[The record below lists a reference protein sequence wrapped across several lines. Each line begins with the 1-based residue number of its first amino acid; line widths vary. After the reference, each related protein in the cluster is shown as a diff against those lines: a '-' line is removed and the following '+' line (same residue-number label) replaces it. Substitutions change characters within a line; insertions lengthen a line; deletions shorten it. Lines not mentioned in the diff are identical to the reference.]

1 MAQEKSFLEKL
12 SIIAQIIISI
22 CAMYLSYK
30 IGDNQNQISKLN
42 YSPVFIFQKSLEY
55 DDNLHIY
62 HTERLSITNEGY
74 PIQNFDKNIK
84 TYILVKKTTNQTSN
98 EILVP
103 ISYYWVSYTANG
115 GKGKLSELSGKN
127 NNSHA
132 FNLSQQV
139 VELNNKNK
147 DEIVSIDIITTATL
161 KYTEAD
167 ESTKEL
173 YYINERLTTKDEVAA
188 LENKKINRLPLNI
201 ENLKLETLLN
211 LMQ

>member
-1 MAQEKSFLEKL
+1 MTQEKSFLEKL

-22 CAMYLSYK
+22 CAIYLSYK
-30 IGDNQNQISKLN
+30 IGDNQNKISKLN

-55 DDNLHIY
+55 DANLNIY

-98 EILVP
+98 DILVP
-103 ISYYWVSYTANG
+103 VSYYWVNYTANG
-115 GKGKLSELSGKN
+115 GKGKLSELYGNN

-132 FNLSQQV
+132 FKLSQQV

-147 DEIVSIDIITTATL
+147 DEIVSVDIITSATL

-167 ESTKEL
+167 ESVKEL
-173 YYINERLTTKDEVAA
+173 YYINERLTTKDEITA
-188 LENKKINRLPLNI
+188 LEKKKINRPPLNI
-201 ENLKLETLLN
+201 ENLKLETLLS

>member
-22 CAMYLSYK
+22 CAVYLSYK

-84 TYILVKKTTNQTSN
+84 TYILVKKTTHQTSN

-103 ISYYWVSYTANG
+103 VSYYWVSYTANG
-115 GKGKLSELSGKN
+115 GKGKLSELYGKN

-147 DEIVSIDIITTATL
+147 DEIVSVDIITTATL

-167 ESTKEL
+167 ESVKEL
-173 YYINERLTTKDEVAA
+173 YYINERLATKDEITA
-188 LENKKINRLPLNI
+188 LEKKKINRLPLNI

>member
-22 CAMYLSYK
+22 CAIYLSYK
-30 IGDNQNQISKLN
+30 IGDNQNKISKLN

-55 DDNLHIY
+55 DANLNIY

-74 PIQNFDKNIK
+74 PIQNFEKNIK
-84 TYILVKKTTNQTSN
+84 TYILVKKTINQTSN
-98 EILVP
+98 KILVP
-103 ISYYWVSYTANG
+103 VSYYWVNYTANG
-115 GKGKLSELSGKN
+115 GKGKLSELYGKN

-132 FNLSQQV
+132 FELSQQV

-147 DEIVSIDIITTATL
+147 DEIVSVDIITTATL

-167 ESTKEL
+167 ESVKEL
-173 YYINERLTTKDEVAA
+173 YYINERLTTKDEITA
-188 LENKKINRLPLNI
+188 LEKKKINRPPLSI